1 MAILIQE
8 SPNGGIENGAHLGA
22 TSDFVT
28 INTVV
33 ALATGDIGG
42 GVVSPLDQAIL
53 PTNQENLQKL
63 MELVQTTTN
72 AKYINVTSAVVD
84 LSISGNRTA
93 YGLGTNFNQAA
104 TTIYT
109 VKFMA
114 EQINFFNLAAFAAL
128 VEGVPVP
135 NPTTGVPV
143 NGPAT
148 VTISAYESTDAAA
161 TNISATKTNLST
173 TGY

>member
-1 MAILIQE
+1 MSILIQQ
-8 SPNGGIENGAHLGA
+8 SPNGGIQNGAYQNA

-42 GVVSPLDQAIL
+42 DSTVSPLDQAIL
-53 PTNQENLQKL
+53 PTNQENLEKL

-72 AKYINVTSAVVD
+72 CKYISVSSAVVD
-84 LSISGNRTA
+84 LSVSGNRTM
-93 YGLGTNFNQAA
+93 YGFGTDFNQAA

-114 EQINFFNLAAFAAL
+114 EQIDFFNIAAFQAL
-128 VEGVPVP
+128 VEGIVVP
-135 NPTTGVPV
+135 NPTTGVPT
-143 NGPAT
+143 NSGS
-148 VTISAYESTDAAA
+148 VTISAYEATDPAA
-161 TNISATKTNLST
+161 TNIVATKMNLGT